1 VSEPLI
7 GGAKPSLFDEAKVPV
22 FVGL

>member
-1 VSEPLI
+1 VSDSLI

>member
-1 VSEPLI
+1 VSESLI